1 LRSVSVTAAGLAP
14 AALPIRISLERL
26 RTGLLWLTGVSGAFV
41 FIEPSPYEYA
51 SLIAIFA
58 FAATGLALRVGIM
71 PLALLLVL
79 YNIGFSVAAISVL
92 DAPKTTIWVAT
103 SWYLAATAVFFA
115 ALIAED
121 PRRLTPLVRGTMVA
135 AALAALA
142 ALVGYSQI
150 VPALSDLFL
159 RYGRARGTF
168 NDPNVL
174 GAFLIFPML
183 VAMGRIFAG
192 RRGTLSAYAL
202 VALFASALLLSFSRG
217 AWAQAAFAALL
228 MMLLSFLT
236 SRSGAERLRIVLIAG
251 VGVALLAGLIV
262 LLLSFENVAALFSQ
276 RASFEQD
283 YDLGQFGRFGRHV
296 LGMRL
301 ALDHPLGLG
310 PLQFHNLFVE
320 DPHNAFLNAFMSGG
334 WLSGLTYLALM
345 LMTLVLGLRYAFVAT
360 PWQRAYLALYCA
372 FAGTFAESLIIDSEH
387 WRHFYLIVGALWG
400 LMLAS
405 QRYLALA
412 AGPSSASA
420 LAPHGQR
427 ALSTGRRSVAQPG

>member
-1 LRSVSVTAAGLAP
+1 
-14 AALPIRISLERL
+14 
-26 RTGLLWLTGVSGAFV
+26 
-41 FIEPSPYEYA
+41 
-51 SLIAIFA
+51 
-58 FAATGLALRVGIM
+58 
-71 PLALLLVL
+71 
-79 YNIGFSVAAISVL
+79 
-92 DAPKTTIWVAT
+92 
-103 SWYLAATAVFFA
+103 
-115 ALIAED
+115 
-121 PRRLTPLVRGTMVA
+121 VRGTMVA
-135 AALAALA
+135 AAFAALA

-183 VAMGRIFAG
+183 IAMGRIFAG
-192 RRGTLSAYAL
+192 RRGTLNACAL
-202 VALFASALLLSFSRG
+202 VTLFASALLLSFSRG

-236 SRSGAERLRIVLIAG
+236 SRSGAERLRILLIAG

-334 WLSGLTYLALM
+334 WLSGLMYLTLM
-345 LMTLVLGLRYAFVAT
+345 LVTLALGLRYAFIAT
-360 PWQRAYLALYCA
+360 PWQ
-372 FAGTFAESLIIDSEH
+372 
-387 WRHFYLIVGALWG
+387 
-400 LMLAS
+400 
-405 QRYLALA
+405 
-412 AGPSSASA
+412 
-420 LAPHGQR
+420 
-427 ALSTGRRSVAQPG
+427 